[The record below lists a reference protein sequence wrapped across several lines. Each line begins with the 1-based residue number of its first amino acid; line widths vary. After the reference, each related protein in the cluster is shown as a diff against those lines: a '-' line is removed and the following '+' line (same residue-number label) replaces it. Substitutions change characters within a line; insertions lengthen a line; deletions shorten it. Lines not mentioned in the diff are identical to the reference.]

1 MGAKNP
7 GRGQIARSM
16 VLTALKAVV
25 RQGPPQLQTEGS
37 FPAPALSMS
46 EAEDMEQ
53 AGLRGNF
60 QLSICYRL
68 LPGCIMLIKPLPPKW
83 LLQKRSAGVQLS
95 VQAQEERMGA
105 LPRDEG
111 QPNHQD
117 LGICRQVYSKQD
129 EQVSVLLN
137 ETVSSVPKTAL

>member
-16 VLTALKAVV
+16 VLTALKAGV

-53 AGLRGNF
+53 AGLCGNF

-68 LPGCIMLIKPLPPKW
+68 LPGCIMFIKPLPPKW
-83 LLQKRSAGVQLS
+83 LLQRKSASVQHS
-95 VQAQEERMGA
+95 VQAQEERMGV

-111 QPNHQD
+111 QPKHQD
-117 LGICRQVYSKQD
+117 LGISG
-129 EQVSVLLN
+129 ESVL
-137 ETVSSVPKTAL
+137 KTRLTGFCTFK

>member
-16 VLTALKAVV
+16 MLTVLKPGV

-53 AGLRGNF
+53 ARFHGNF

-83 LLQKRSAGVQLS
+83 LLQKGSAGVQHS
-95 VQAQEERMGA
+95 VQAQKERTGA
-105 LPRDEG
+105 LPRDEA

-117 LGICRQVYSKQD
+117 LGIWGKVYSKQD
-129 EQVSVLLN
+129 
-137 ETVSSVPKTAL
+137 

>member
-1 MGAKNP
+1 MHQREENP
-7 GRGQIARSM
+7 LPDGGEEPRERPDCRST
-16 VLTALKAVV
+16 VLTVLKAGM

-46 EAEDMEQ
+46 ETEDMEQ

-83 LLQKRSAGVQLS
+83 LLEKGSAVVQHS
-95 VQAQEERMGA
+95 VQAQEERTGA

-111 QPNHQD
+111 QPNQQD
-117 LGICRQVYSKQD
+117 LDIWGKVYSKQD
-129 EQVSVLLN
+129 
-137 ETVSSVPKTAL
+137 